1 MATASAVAD
10 GAAQLPRFTHGGC
23 RYDQGMYRG
32 RLSHFLDIIDP
43 RLLLVRRRAA
53 AASDGAV
60 GAPAVD
66 SQWAEP
72 PTWPPPYDP
81 I

>member
-1 MATASAVAD
+1 MATASAVAPD

-43 RLLLVRRRAA
+43 RLLLVRRRAGPLDSGGRA
-53 AASDGAV
+53 PYLAGA
-60 GAPAVD
+60 
-66 SQWAEP
+66 
-72 PTWPPPYDP
+72 